1 LRLQIG
7 IFIQGP
13 IGRFQTLLRESAN
26 FLILKIFFG
35 SCDRLCSIAYA
46 ISAHEPRR
54 FSKFENLHFLGVKS
68 EIHQYD
74 IDNIADIKL
83 YNTSGI
89 LRADRRKRISSREP
103 LTGIRKAK
111 NTLLDTVGQNWRK
124 DDATVKHIS
133 DKFYGLIFNCNRL
146 LDYSF
151 IIRIGTKIGNYE

>member
-1 LRLQIG
+1 MVDGLPNFRL
-7 IFIQGP
+7 P
-13 IGRFQTLLRESAN
+13 W
-26 FLILKIFFG
+26 
-35 SCDRLCSIAYA
+35 
-46 ISAHEPRR
+46 R
-54 FSKFENLHFLGVKS
+54 FSRRIDFFNSCIFKLAFLSKAQSVDFR
-68 EIHQYD
+68 HYYR
-74 IDNIADIKL
+74 ADIEL

-89 LRADRRKRISSREP
+89 LRADRDSRFGKRISSREP